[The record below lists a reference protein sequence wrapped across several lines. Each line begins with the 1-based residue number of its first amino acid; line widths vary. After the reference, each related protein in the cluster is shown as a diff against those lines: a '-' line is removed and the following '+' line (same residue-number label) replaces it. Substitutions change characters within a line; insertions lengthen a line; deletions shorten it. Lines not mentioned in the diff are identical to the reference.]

1 MQYFRGR
8 YEIQPKGFIGRTTI
22 SGPKI
27 KLNIQPDST
36 RAATVLL
43 ESAVDSNVY
52 KAGST
57 LPGEISSVRVQQL
70 LLIMRPCRFRICVRA
85 LVQTMAC
92 SCRGSCDHQIGGSSP
107 TADLMNIF

>member
-1 MQYFRGR
+1 MLFSGR

-57 LPGEISSVRVQQL
+57 LPGEITFCTNAVAVLNDARSPLVDWGSAY
-70 LLIMRPCRFRICVRA
+70 A
-85 LVQTMAC
+85 LVQITAG
-92 SCRGSCDHQIGGSSP
+92 SCRG
-107 TADLMNIF
+107 L